1 MIMSAR
7 LCAGYAPEWQQAGI
21 WPAFWALGQ
30 SIRQG
35 IQWPGCGEIDI
46 FEAAGGQ
53 PWTIATIH
61 YSDSGDVNHYML
73 GGIGVAQTPI
83 SFNIPSGPR
92 AGAPNFHTFKLTIDR
107 RVSPETM
114 SWGIDANTP
123 FFTINSNQ
131 VDPQQWNTLAQQPMF
146 PILNVAVGTAIP
158 VPDPQPN
165 SNTATGLPVG
175 MQVNHVAVY
184 YSN

>member
-7 LCAGYAPEWQQAGI
+7 LCAGYAPVSQQAGI

-30 SIRQG
+30 SIREG
-35 IQWPGCGEIDI
+35 IPWPGCGEIDI

-61 YSDSGDVNHYML
+61 YSDSGDVNHFML

-83 SFNIPSGPR
+83 SFNKPSGPR
-92 AGAPNFHTFKLTIDR
+92 MGAPNFHTFALTIDR
-107 RVSPETM
+107 RVQPETM
-114 SWGIDANTP
+114 SWSIDGAAP
-123 FFTINSNQ
+123 FFTITSSQ
-131 VDPQQWNTLAQQPMF
+131 VDPQQWTTLAHDPMF
-146 PILNVAVGTAIP
+146 PILNVAVGTVIP
-158 VPDPQPN
+158 VPDPQP
-165 SNTATGLPVG
+165 TASTGTGLPVG

-184 YSN
+184 NSI